1 MWVYAVGMCVQLVR
15 TLRHV
20 LSAHDWW
27 HLPRFAFGS
36 SRGGAM
42 TLILAMRFPFQVGHR
57 DLSLKWRTCQYNKS
71 RDHPMGL
78 EAVVTTL
85 SSEQVLAASMAAW
98 MATSCVPCEAE

>member
-1 MWVYAVGMCVQLVR
+1 MGVCCGHVQLVR

-42 TLILAMRFPFQVGHR
+42 TLILAMRFPFQVGCR
-57 DLSLKWRTCQYNKS
+57 DVV
-71 RDHPMGL
+71 L
-78 EAVVTTL
+78 E
-85 SSEQVLAASMAAW
+85 MAH
-98 MATSCVPCEAE
+98 SPIQQE